1 MSFSGLVK
9 FLIGFFL
16 AISLLVVASGATAYY
31 FLTKLS
37 TPPAKPMYANDKSVL
52 KAKAA
57 ASASKK
63 PTPASSAPA
72 SPTPTASTPLEPG
85 AYIASVTWPEGLSL
99 RENPSL
105 EASRVGG
112 VGFNQRVVVIKE
124 SDDKRWQQVRLENGE
139 QQGWI
144 KAGNVKRVD
153 SE

>member
-63 PTPASSAPA
+63 PTPASSAQP
-72 SPTPTASTPLEPG
+72 SPTPTPSTQLEPG

-99 RENPSL
+99 RENPTL

>member
-16 AISLLVVASGATAYY
+16 AISLLLVAGGATAYY

>member
-16 AISLLVVASGATAYY
+16 AISLLLVAGGATAYY

-37 TPPAKPMYANDKSVL
+37 TPPAKPMYGNDKSVL

-57 ASASKK
+57 IASKK
-63 PTPASSAPA
+63 PTPTSSAPA
-72 SPTPTASTPLEPG
+72 SPTPTASTQLEPG

>member
-57 ASASKK
+57 AIASKK
-63 PTPASSAPA
+63 PTSASSAPA
-72 SPTPTASTPLEPG
+72 SPTPTASAPLEPG